1 MKTIIIAEKPSV
13 ASSFSQALG
22 GHRKD
27 GFFENDSYII
37 TYCIGHL
44 YELAKPFDYNPD
56 FKRFSFEHLPLIPDP
71 FLYIENDYTIKQ
83 TRIVEKI
90 LRNNKNAKI
99 IVATDADREGEIIA
113 RIVLEKAGIKDISSC
128 YRFWVSQALTKD
140 VILKGIQDAK
150 PLHFYNNLS
159 NQGFARQKA
168 DWLVGFN
175 FTPFIT
181 LTSGNKE
188 LFSVGRVQTAL
199 LNAIVQRD
207 LEIKNFIKTPYYQC
221 VAFVSD
227 GENDIKALLINP
239 NTKKTQFSEINAYIK
254 NAKDYSDSHKAISIK
269 SEVKRKQTNPP
280 LLLNLTELQKIASKQ
295 FSYSPDKTLEITQK
309 LYEEYKCVSYPR
321 TPSRVLGST
330 DFALYKQMFNTLKST
345 YNHISMYCDES
356 LINEKNIHIFN
367 DKKLDSHHALIPLDF
382 LPAKASEQEKNIY
395 ELITTYF
402 FLVAMKPFVYDEKE
416 MYIHNGEF
424 VYKSII
430 KSIVSLGWKEAVK
443 ESKKD
448 EDEVYFNEQKAYL
461 KKCEI
466 EKKYTTPKKEFTETS
481 LLAFMENPTGIQT
494 DEKLVGLG
502 TSATRA
508 DIIKKLLT
516 VKYIE
521 KKGKNIIA
529 TDKGFFLIDLLQK
542 NDVLKQ
548 ITEIQQTTY
557 WEKKLFENPQEF
569 ENEIISYVTNA
580 MNQKPVGNFSSVST
594 SESLGTCPVC
604 GLSILEGKSNFYCT
618 GYKSNTPC
626 VFKIWKNFVGS
637 TITKQDVQNLL
648 SGKNTKLKELTKK
661 DGKKFKAKLK
671 LENNQITFVFE
682 NVKKKQN

>member
-1 MKTIIIAEKPSV
+1 M
-13 ASSFSQALG
+13 
-22 GHRKD
+22 
-27 GFFENDSYII
+27 
-37 TYCIGHL
+37 
-44 YELAKPFDYNPD
+44 
-56 FKRFSFEHLPLIPDP
+56 
-71 FLYIENDYTIKQ
+71 
-83 TRIVEKI
+83 
-90 LRNNKNAKI
+90 NK
-99 IVATDADREGEIIA
+99 
-113 RIVLEKAGIKDISSC
+113 
-128 YRFWVSQALTKD
+128 
-140 VILKGIQDAK
+140 
-150 PLHFYNNLS
+150 
-159 NQGFARQKA
+159 
-168 DWLVGFN
+168 
-175 FTPFIT
+175 
-181 LTSGNKE
+181 
-188 LFSVGRVQTAL
+188 
-199 LNAIVQRD
+199 
-207 LEIKNFIKTPYYQC
+207 
-221 VAFVSD
+221 
-227 GENDIKALLINP
+227 
-239 NTKKTQFSEINAYIK
+239 
-254 NAKDYSDSHKAISIK
+254 
-269 SEVKRKQTNPP
+269 
-280 LLLNLTELQKIASKQ
+280 
-295 FSYSPDKTLEITQK
+295 
-309 LYEEYKCVSYPR
+309 
-321 TPSRVLGST
+321 
-330 DFALYKQMFNTLKST
+330 
-345 YNHISMYCDES
+345 
-356 LINEKNIHIFN
+356 
-367 DKKLDSHHALIPLDF
+367 
-382 LPAKASEQEKNIY
+382 KNIY
-395 ELITTYF
+395 ELITTHF

-580 MNQKPVGNFSSVST
+580 MNQKPVGNFSSFST

-604 GLSILEGKSNFYCT
+604 GLSILEGK
-618 GYKSNTPC
+618 
-626 VFKIWKNFVGS
+626 VI
-637 TITKQDVQNLL
+637 LL
-648 SGKNTKLKELTKK
+648 YR
-661 DGKKFKAKLK
+661 
-671 LENNQITFVFE
+671 I
-682 NVKKKQN
+682 